1 MRRLDDA
8 QLYRAL
14 RSHDARFDGVFFAG
28 ITSTRIYCRPVC
40 RAPAARAEN
49 CRFFFSAAAAERRG
63 FRPCLRCRPELAPA
77 SPTHADAPHA
87 GDASVDAVARLA
99 RDAAT
104 RIAAGAL
111 DGATIDRLAGELG
124 VTGRHLR
131 RAVSRELGVTPVE
144 LAQTRRLLMAKRLLA
159 DSALPL
165 AQVALASGFSSVRRF
180 NTLFRER
187 YRLTPGDVRR
197 RAVVPQDAPDSIVL
211 SLAYRPPYDWPA
223 MLAHLTARA
232 TPGVELVTTDGV
244 YRRTIRIGERTGH
257 VAVRPSPGKDAHS
270 LRVELSPSLLPV
282 LAPLLARMRSLL
294 DLDADPHAVS
304 SHLKKDATLAPLV
317 ARRPGLRV
325 AGAADPFE
333 LALRA
338 VLGQQV
344 TVRGATTLAGRVA
357 RSIGEASPA
366 GTPAEL
372 TRLPVS
378 AARLADAKPSS
389 LTMLGLTRARAECVV
404 MLARAVADGTL
415 PELASDGACTDP
427 ASFVRR
433 FVTLP
438 GIGPW
443 TAEYVAMRALRWP
456 DAFPAGDLG
465 LRKAMGG
472 LTPARLRAASEPW
485 RPWRAYAAQQ
495 LWASL

>member
-1 MRRLDDA
+1 MRQLDDA

-49 CRFFFSAAAAERRG
+49 CRFFFTAAAAERRG

-77 SPTHADAPHA
+77 SPTHSDLQPQSE
-87 GDASVDAVARLA
+87 ASVDAVARLA
-99 RDAAT
+99 RGAAT

-111 DGATIDRLAGELG
+111 DDGSIERLATELG

-159 DSALPL
+159 DSSLPL
-165 AQVALASGFSSVRRF
+165 SRVALASGFRSVRRF

-197 RAVVPQDAPDSIVL
+197 RALAPEDASDSIVL
-211 SLAYRPPYDWPA
+211 SLAYRPPYDWTA
-223 MLAHLTARA
+223 MLAHLAARA
-232 TPGVELVTTDGV
+232 TPGVELVTDDGV
-244 YRRTIRIGERTGH
+244 YRRTIRIGDHRGH
-257 VAVRPSPGKDAHS
+257 ISVRPSARSDAHA
-270 LRVELSPSLLPV
+270 LRVELSPSLLPA
-282 LAPLLARMRSLL
+282 LAPLLARMRFLF
-294 DLDADPHAVS
+294 DLDADPRAVS
-304 SHLKKDATLAPLV
+304 SHLRKDSTLAPLV

-325 AGAADPFE
+325 AGAADAFE

-344 TVRGATTLAGRVA
+344 TVRGATTLAGRIA
-357 RSIGEASPA
+357 RLAGESAPERS
-366 GTPAEL
+366 PAEL
-372 TRLPVS
+372 THLPVT
-378 AARLADAKPSS
+378 AERLADMRASN
-389 LTMLGLTRARAECVV
+389 LTTIGLTSARAECVV
-404 MLARAVADGTL
+404 TLARTVAEGAL
-415 PELASDGACTDP
+415 PELVGDGACTDP
-427 ASFVRR
+427 ASFIRR
-433 FVTLP
+433 FVALP

-472 LTPARLRAASEPW
+472 VSAPRLRAASEPW

>member
-1 MRRLDDA
+1 MRQLDDA

-49 CRFFFSAAAAERRG
+49 CRFFSTAAAAERRG

-77 SPTHADAPHA
+77 PPTEAAHQP
-87 GDASVDAVARLA
+87 GSEASVDAVAALA
-99 RDAAT
+99 RSAAT

-111 DGATIDRLAGELG
+111 DSGGIDELAAELG
-124 VTGRHLR
+124 VTARHLR

-159 DSALPL
+159 DSSLPM
-165 AQVALASGFSSVRRF
+165 ARVALTSGFRSVRRF
-180 NTLFRER
+180 NTLFRDR

-197 RAVVPQDAPDSIVL
+197 RALTPVDASDAIVL
-211 SLAYRPPYDWPA
+211 SLAYRPPYDWTA
-223 MLAHLTARA
+223 MLAHLAARA
-232 TPGVELVTTDGV
+232 TPGVELVTADGA
-244 YRRTIRIGERTGH
+244 YRRTIQLGGQSGH
-257 VAVRPSPGKDAHS
+257 VTVRASSTRDTHS

-282 LAPLLARMRSLL
+282 LAPLLARMRRLF
-294 DLDADPHAVS
+294 DLDADPRAVS
-304 SHLKKDATLAPLV
+304 SHLRQDATLSALV

-325 AGAADPFE
+325 AGATDGFE

-344 TVRGATTLAGRVA
+344 TVRGATTLAGRLTQFA
-357 RSIGEASPA
+357 
-366 GTPAEL
+366 AESVSGAPDGL
-372 TRLPVS
+372 THL
-378 AARLADAKPSS
+378 AITADRLADARASA
-389 LTMLGLTRARAECVV
+389 LTTIGLTRARAECIVA
-404 MLARAVADGTL
+404 LARAVASGAL
-415 PELASDGACTDP
+415 PELTGEGTCVDP
-427 ASFVRR
+427 SSFVRR
-433 FVTLP
+433 FVALP
-438 GIGPW
+438 GIGQW
-443 TAEYVAMRALRWP
+443 TADYVTMRALRWP

-472 LTPARLRAASEPW
+472 LTVARLRTASEPW
-485 RPWRAYAAQQ
+485 RPWRAYAAQH

>member
-1 MRRLDDA
+1 MRPLDDA

-14 RSHDARFDGVFFAG
+14 RAHDARFDGVFFVG

-49 CRFFFSAAAAERRG
+49 CRFFSTAAAAERRG

-77 SPTHADAPHA
+77 SPTVAEHDGN

-99 RDAAT
+99 RGAAT

-111 DGATIDRLAGELG
+111 DTLGIDELASQLG
-124 VTGRHLR
+124 VTARHLR
-131 RAVSRELGVTPVE
+131 RAVTREMGVTPVE

-159 DSALPL
+159 DSSLPL
-165 AQVALASGFSSVRRF
+165 SRVALASGFSSVRRF

-197 RAVVPQDAPDSIVL
+197 RALVSAESSDAIVL
-211 SLAYRPPYDWPA
+211 SLAYRPPYDWNA
-223 MLAHLTARA
+223 ILAHLSARA
-232 TPGVELVTTDGV
+232 TPGVEHVASDGA
-244 YRRTIRIGERTGH
+244 YRRTLAIDGH
-257 VAVRPSPGKDAHS
+257 SGVVTVRPSPKRDVHA

-282 LAPLLARMRSLL
+282 LAPLLARLRRLL
-294 DLDADPHAVS
+294 DLDADPSAIAA
-304 SHLKKDATLAPLV
+304 HLRRDEMLAPLV
-317 ARRPGLRV
+317 AKRPGLRV
-325 AGAADPFE
+325 AGAADAFE

-357 RSIGEASPA
+357 RLVAESAPPGA
-366 GTPAEL
+366 PAEL
-372 TRLPVS
+372 THLPVT
-378 AARLADAKPSS
+378 ATRLADVRMSS
-389 LTMLGLTRARAECVV
+389 LTSVGLTRARAECVV
-404 MLARAVADGTL
+404 ALARAVADGTL
-415 PELASDGACTDP
+415 PELDGDGACTDP
-427 ASFVRR
+427 GSFIRR
-433 FVTLP
+433 FVALP

-443 TAEYVAMRALRWP
+443 TAEYVALRALRWP
-456 DAFPAGDLG
+456 DAFPAGDLA
-465 LRKAMGG
+465 LRRAMGG
-472 LTPARLRAASEPW
+472 LTAPKLRAASEPW
-485 RPWRAYAAQQ
+485 RPWRAYAAQH